1 MLKLIAKVVIK
12 MLKQITLK
20 SPKSILGTFKANLY
34 EHIQNKKI
42 GDEMYKRYVMNA
54 IREAEEHI
62 ANGGKTYT
70 LEEYKEM
77 MRSRYGTDI

>member
-1 MLKLIAKVVIK
+1 

-20 SPKSILGTFKANLY
+20 SPKSIIGTFKAKLY

-70 LEEYKEM
+70 LEEWQEM
-77 MRSRYGTDI
+77 MRRRYNAKI